1 MRSFAGTYIG
11 TIEDRN
17 YKTFFETDNFHR
29 DPFVLPSVWELEWG
43 ALSESLKE
51 LIKKDIRLFHSLR
64 PQVGREGSLMVEEER
79 ALRELKVNQ
88 NIVIKPA
95 DKGSKI
101 VIMDKQQYRL
111 EAQRQLGNEKYYKCI
126 SNSIHPEV
134 QQQIRRIVHSLHHK
148 SYFHKTA

>member
-1 MRSFAGTYIG
+1 M
-11 TIEDRN
+11 
-17 YKTFFETDNFHR
+17 
-29 DPFVLPSVWELEWG
+29 WELEWG

-111 EAQRQLGNEKYYKCI
+111 EVQRQLGNEKYYKCI
-126 SNSIHPEV
+126 SN
-134 QQQIRRIVHSLHHK
+134 
-148 SYFHKTA
+148 